1 MKSDWKIASNY
12 PQDGESISLHRWA
25 FEFLR
30 RNQGFMDKYMAAK
43 SEPKP
48 AFNGELVGWSE
59 TPEGKVL
66 KEYGV
71 AHPVLKQWMD
81 AGISDSP
88 FIFDTHPI
96 YVRSCRVET
105 AGAMFTDEAVGKYF
119 NIALEQ
125 PDKVVLE
132 FDLSQPLNPQLERA
146 KKMLLG
152 SQKSHIG
159 KKKTAKA
166 TVKMYP
172 WYLRVLDAYSAGMHP
187 AKICEVLSQEYTDA
201 VSDDTLKNWKKAGEF
216 MRDGGYRDLVKK
228 PTP

>member
-1 MKSDWKIASNY
+1 MEIDWKNARDY
-12 PQDGESISLHRWA
+12 PPVKGTSLDRWA

-30 RNQGFMDKYMAAK
+30 RNQEFVVKFMAAK

-48 AFNGELVGWSE
+48 ASNGELIGWSQ
-59 TPEGKVL
+59 TPTGKVL

-71 AHPVLKQWMD
+71 RRPMLQEWVG
-81 AGISDSP
+81 AGMSDSP
-88 FIFDTHPI
+88 FIFPTHPI
-96 YVRSCRVET
+96 SVRSCRVET

-119 NIALEQ
+119 NIALEE

-132 FDLSQPLNPQLERA
+132 FDLSQPLNPQLARA
-146 KKMLLG
+146 KKMLVAN
-152 SQKSHIG
+152 QIMHIG

-166 TVKMYP
+166 TVKMYT
-172 WYLRVLDAYSAGMHP
+172 WYLRVLDAYSAGIHP
-187 AKICEVLSQEYTDA
+187 AKICEILSQEYTDA

-216 MRDGGYRDLVKK
+216 MRDGGYLDLVKK